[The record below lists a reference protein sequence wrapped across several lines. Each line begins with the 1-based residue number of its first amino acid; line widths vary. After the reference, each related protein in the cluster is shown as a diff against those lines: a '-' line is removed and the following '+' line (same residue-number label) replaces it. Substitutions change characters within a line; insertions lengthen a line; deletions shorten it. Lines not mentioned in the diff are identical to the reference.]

1 MLSHPPVTAGPPVS
15 VRGERFRDDRSL
27 TRMTQSDVMETKR
40 SEANTSELA
49 EPHMRQLLG
58 AAGLAV
64 EYVRAEGNTLYL
76 RGDDGEEIPVIDFA
90 GGYGSVLLGHHHPD
104 IVQCARELL
113 DAGTPVHAQ
122 FSRHP
127 YANRL
132 AAELNRILHREL
144 GVAEP
149 YFAIFANTGA
159 EAVEAALK
167 HAEMDR
173 GFRLTGLRAE
183 LAGAVESTREAVEA
197 GAATVPERVRARFGI
212 VGAKHDVTALQE
224 LVDLVEPMNEA
235 RLDRQ
240 PLFLALEGGFHGKL
254 GLSVQLTHNESYR
267 TPFRGLAAQARF
279 VPRESPE
286 ALKEIYER
294 ERGVV
299 FALTVSDGQVEVV
312 EREFPL
318 FCAFLVEPIQGE
330 GGIHVLSTEFAAAI
344 QRFCA
349 EIDCPVIVDE
359 IQSGMGRTGT
369 LLASSQVGLRGD
381 YYALG
386 KTLGGGIAKTSAM
399 LVRQA
404 RYRPEFEIVHSS
416 TFAKDSFSCTIAL
429 KVLELLEADDG
440 ALYRAA
446 RERGAALRAVLEAV
460 RADFPGQVR
469 EVRGEGLILGMEF
482 HDQSDAVSE
491 SVRELAR
498 TQLFGYY
505 LAGHLLRE
513 HRVRT
518 FPTASAVDTLRF
530 EPSVLLTGAELA
542 QLDAGL
548 RDVCRVLAAG
558 DGQRLLGRSAMSS

>member
-1 MLSHPPVTAGPPVS
+1 
-15 VRGERFRDDRSL
+15 
-27 TRMTQSDVMETKR
+27 METTN
-40 SEANTSELA
+40 SETGAPELA
-49 EPHMRQLLG
+49 EPHLRQLLG

-76 RGDDGEEIPVIDFA
+76 RGEEGEEIPVTDFA
-90 GGYGSVLLGHHHPD
+90 GGYGSVLLGHSHPD
-104 IVQCARELL
+104 IVRCARELL

-132 AAELNRILHREL
+132 AAELNRIVHREL
-144 GVAEP
+144 GTEEP

-159 EAVEAALK
+159 EAVEAAVK

-173 GFRLTGLRAE
+173 VMRLADLRGE
-183 LAGAVESTREAVEA
+183 LAKAAASARAAVDA
-197 GAATVPERVRARFGI
+197 GTATVPERLRARFGI
-212 VGAKHDVTALQE
+212 VGAMDDATALRE
-224 LVDLVEPMNEA
+224 LVAHVTPLNEA
-235 RLDRQ
+235 RLDRR

-267 TPFRGLAAQARF
+267 APFRGLAAQARF
-279 VPRESPE
+279 VPRENPE
-286 ALKEIYER
+286 ALREIHER
-294 ERGVV
+294 ERGAV
-299 FALTVSDGQVEVV
+299 FALTVSGGRVDVV
-312 EREFPL
+312 EREFPV
-318 FCAFLVEPIQGE
+318 FCAFLVEPVQGE
-330 GGIHVLSTEFAAAI
+330 GGIHVLSGEFAGEI

-349 EIDCPVIVDE
+349 EIDCPVVVDE

-369 LLASSQVGLRGD
+369 LLASSPLGLRGD
-381 YYALG
+381 YYVLA

-416 TFAKDSFSCTIAL
+416 TFAKDSFSCTVAL

-440 ALYRAA
+440 AVYRAA
-446 RERGAALRAVLEAV
+446 RERGAALRAVLDGVA
-460 RADFPGQVR
+460 ADFPEQVR
-469 EVRGEGLILGMEF
+469 EVRGAGLMQGLEF
-482 HDQSDAVSE
+482 HDQSAAASD
-491 SVRELAR
+491 SVRELAA
-498 TQLFGYY
+498 TGLFGYF

-518 FPTASAVDTLRF
+518 FPTASALNTLRF
-530 EPSVLLTGAELA
+530 EPSVRLSDVELDR
-542 QLDAGL
+542 LDVGL

-558 DGQRLLGRSAMSS
+558 DGARLLGRAAVAG

>member
-1 MLSHPPVTAGPPVS
+1 
-15 VRGERFRDDRSL
+15 
-27 TRMTQSDVMETKR
+27 METTH
-40 SEANTSELA
+40 SESGTPELA
-49 EPHMRQLLG
+49 EPHLRQLLG

-76 RGDDGEEIPVIDFA
+76 RGDDGEEIPVADFA

-104 IVQCARELL
+104 IVRCARELL

-132 AAELNRILHREL
+132 AAELNQIVHREL
-144 GVAEP
+144 GTDEP

-159 EAVEAALK
+159 EAVEAAVK

-173 GFRLTGLRAE
+173 VMRLADLRGE
-183 LAGAVESTREAVEA
+183 LAAAVESTRRAVDA
-197 GAATVPERVRARFGI
+197 GDAVVPERLRARFGI
-212 VGAKHDVTALQE
+212 MGTLDDAAAFRE
-224 LVDLVEPMNEA
+224 LAAHIEPLNGA
-235 RLDRQ
+235 RLDRR

-267 TPFRGLAAQARF
+267 APFRGLAAQARF

-286 ALKEIYER
+286 ALREIHER

-299 FALTVSDGQVEVV
+299 LAFTVSGGQVDVV
-312 EREFPL
+312 EREFPV

-330 GGIHVLSTEFAAAI
+330 GGVHVLSPEFAGEI

-349 EIDCPVIVDE
+349 EIDCPIVVDE

-369 LLASSQVGLRGD
+369 LLASSPLGLRGD
-381 YYALG
+381 YYTLA

-416 TFAKDSFSCTIAL
+416 TFAKDSFSCVIAL

-440 ALYRAA
+440 AVYRTA
-446 RERGAALRAVLEAV
+446 RERGAALRAVLDGV
-460 RADFPGQVR
+460 RADFPEQVR
-469 EVRGEGLILGMEF
+469 EIRGEGLMLGMEF
-482 HDQSDAVSE
+482 HDQSGAASA
-491 SVRELAR
+491 SVRELAA
-498 TQLFGYY
+498 TGLFGYF

-518 FPTASAVDTLRF
+518 FPTASALNTLRF
-530 EPSVLLTGAELA
+530 EPSVRLTDAELA
-542 QLDAGL
+542 LLDDGL
-548 RDVCRVLAAG
+548 RDLCRALAAG
-558 DGQRLLGRSAMSS
+558 DGERLVGRAAVAG